1 MHRIPKAPEASPQ
14 AVQADE
20 RARSMVAVEDLYWF
34 RISSGR
40 GEGFEL
46 RKRNV
51 VAFARGRHVL
61 KHGWRCFVAG
71 CAAAAA
77 AVAASCAS
85 AASTGTAATNATA

>member
-20 RARSMVAVEDLYWF
+20 GARSMVAVEDLYWF
-34 RISSGR
+34 R

-61 KHGWRCFVAG
+61 KHGWLCFAAG